1 MALEPNKSVDGR
13 PLTATQINDNFI
25 DLHKPLNH
33 QQAMAESA
41 RCLYCYDAP
50 CIQACPTSIDIPTF
64 IHQIR
69 TENIKGSATTI
80 LSQNIMG
87 GTCARVCPTEVLCEE
102 ACVLNAS
109 VEKPI
114 EIGNLQRYAV
124 DHLMKNTLNHPFQ
137 RAESSGKSI
146 AVVGAGPAGLA
157 CAHRASMLGHNVT
170 VYEAK
175 EKSGGLNEYGLAAY
189 KMVDEFAQKETD
201 FILDLGG
208 IQIIHNQRLG
218 DNLHLGNLQ
227 KNYDAIF
234 IGIGLDSTWSLDLEN
249 ENAEGVSNA
258 VDFIEEIRQSDDK
271 SQVKVG
277 NDVVV
282 IGAGNT
288 AIDAAVQAKRLGAEN
303 VTMVYR
309 RGEQQMSATE
319 WEVNLART
327 NGVNI
332 KLWSAPKRIIADEHV
347 AQIEFTKTQ
356 IEDGK
361 LIETNFTYTLEAD
374 MILKAIGQRLEL
386 EDLNGL
392 DIERGKIVVD
402 ENYQSSIQ
410 GIYAGGDA
418 IDCGED
424 LTVQAVE
431 DGKQAA
437 HAIDNMFSSNTTNNG
452 GQS

>member
-1 MALEPNKSVDGR
+1 MALEPNNSINGR
-13 PLTATQINDNFI
+13 PLTSAQINDNFI
-25 DLHKPLNH
+25 DLHKPLSH

-69 TENIKGSATTI
+69 TENIKGSAKTI

-109 VEKPI
+109 LELPI
-114 EIGNLQRYAV
+114 EIGDLQRYAI
-124 DHLMKNTLNHPFQ
+124 DDLIKKSIEHPFQ
-137 RAESSGKSI
+137 RAEVSGKSI

-157 CAHRASMLGHNVT
+157 CAHRASMLGHDVT
-170 VYEAK
+170 IYEAK

-189 KMVDEFAQKETD
+189 KMVDDFAQKETD

-208 IQIIHNQRLG
+208 IKIIHNQRLG
-218 DNLHLGNLQ
+218 DNLHLENLQ
-227 KNYDAIF
+227 NNYDAVF

-249 ENAEGVSNA
+249 EQVEGVSDA
-258 VDFIEEIRQSDDK
+258 VDFIEKIRQSDDK

-277 NDVVV
+277 NDVIV

-303 VTMVYR
+303 VTLVYR

-332 KLWSAPKRIIADEHV
+332 KLWSTPKRIIADEHV
-347 AQIEFTKTQ
+347 AQIEFTRTQ
-356 IEDGK
+356 LEDGK
-361 LIETNFTYTLEAD
+361 LIETPFTYTLQAD
-374 MILKAIGQRLEL
+374 MVLKAIGQKLQL
-386 EDLNGL
+386 EDLNGI
-392 DIERGKIVVD
+392 DVERGKIVVD

-437 HAIDNMFSSNTTNNG
+437 HAIDNMFDSVNNNEG
-452 GQS
+452 EG